1 MPYKYA
7 IAYRFVKN
15 EGGYSVLR
23 INQPAVNRGEGQVF
37 FLTVSGISKDNATA
51 DCQVYVIADNLRPYQ
66 NASGDGPDGKN
77 DYSRWN
83 FILTSKYTL
92 IKEGVNKITA
102 KFSCKPNPAIAAF
115 YSINVTGIAGT
126 TNQSGA
132 TSNNSTRNNATIV
145 SDFNSTKGSKL

>member
-1 MPYKYA
+1 
-7 IAYRFVKN
+7 
-15 EGGYSVLR
+15 
-23 INQPAVNRGEGQVF
+23 
-37 FLTVSGISKDNATA
+37 VSGISKDNATA

-102 KFSCKPNPAIAAF
+102 KFSCKPNSTIAAF

-145 SDFNSTKGSKL
+145 SDFNSIKGSKL